1 VDLSGVCWEGEL
13 RLVDSSEVR
22 VLHHPKYS
30 KTSNNFLDVF
40 SFMVFNSI
48 RKTKTQGALCMKV
61 EVEIPD
67 GEILQ
72 LAKDIMDNMPEYS
85 MNLRC
90 VGWKYEKGVFLFEE
104 LGEDDEELD
113 DEGKPKR
120 YTVTVEEIAAKG
132 LKMFI
137 ERTLKGTYH
146 FDGIHGLQEL
156 LDAGCYDAPA
166 VDAIVQ
172 LTIFEDIIYG

>member
-1 VDLSGVCWEGEL
+1 
-13 RLVDSSEVR
+13 
-22 VLHHPKYS
+22 
-30 KTSNNFLDVF
+30 
-40 SFMVFNSI
+40 
-48 RKTKTQGALCMKV
+48 MKV
-61 EVEIPD
+61 TVDIPD

-72 LAKDIMDNMPEYS
+72 LAKDIMDNMPEYA

-104 LGEDDEELD
+104 LGEDEEELD
-113 DEGKPKR
+113 GEGKPKR

-132 LKMFI
+132 LKTFI

-146 FDGIHGLQEL
+146 FCGLDGLQEL